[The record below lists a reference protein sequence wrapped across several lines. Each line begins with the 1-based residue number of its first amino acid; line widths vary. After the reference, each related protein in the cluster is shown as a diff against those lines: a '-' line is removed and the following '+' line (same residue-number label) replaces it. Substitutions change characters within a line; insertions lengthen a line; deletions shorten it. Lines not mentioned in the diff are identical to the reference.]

1 VPRGLAER
9 MGRLSPSAT
18 MEVRRRAEELRRQ
31 GVEVI
36 DLGPGEPDFDTPRP
50 VREEGIRAIEAG
62 FTKYTQASGIP
73 ELREAIA
80 ARYQEDYGAAYTHEE
95 VLVCA
100 GAKHALFTLALALFA
115 EGDEVLIPTP
125 YWVTYPEVVKL
136 CGAEPIFVP
145 TYPEDGFH
153 PRAEA
158 LEERISPRTKAL
170 IVNSPCNPTG
180 ALLSPD
186 ELAGIVALAEEHDFY
201 VIFDEAYELI
211 VYERGP
217 FSAAPLRCD
226 HVLIVGSLSKSHA
239 MPGWRIGWIL
249 GPREVIRAATAV
261 QSQSITHPC
270 SVSQRAALAALTR
283 ARDATAPMVAEYRVR
298 RDLVVEHLGR
308 IPGVCCPSP
317 EGAFYAF
324 PDVSVFLGGDSVAL
338 ARYLLEEVHVAVVPG
353 RAFGRDGHLRLSF
366 SCSREELAA
375 GLARLKEALEG
386 LARKGSDA

>member
-1 VPRGLAER
+1 MAFPVGHHGGAPAGGGAQAER
-9 MGRLSPSAT
+9 GKRDRL
-18 MEVRRRAEELRRQ
+18 RARGAGLFHPPARA
-31 GVEVI
+31 G
-36 DLGPGEPDFDTPRP
+36 GGHPGDP
-50 VREEGIRAIEAG
+50 VRVHG
-62 FTKYTQASGIP
+62 YTQAAGIP

-80 ARYQEDYGAAYTHEE
+80 ARYREDFGAAYTPEE

-100 GAKHALFTLALALFA
+100 GAKHAMFTLALALFA
-115 EGDEVLIPTP
+115 PGDEVLIPTP

-136 CGAEPIFVP
+136 CGAEPITVP
-145 TYPEDGFH
+145 THPEDGFH
-153 PRAEA
+153 LRAEA
-158 LEERISPRTKAL
+158 VAERISPRTKAL

-186 ELAGIVALAEEHDFY
+186 EIEGIVSLAQEHDFY

-217 FSAAPLRCD
+217 FSAAPFRGE
-226 HVLIVGSLSKSHA
+226 HVLILGSLSKSHA

-249 GPREVIRAATAV
+249 GPREVIRAATTV
-261 QSQSITHPC
+261 QSQSITHP
-270 SVSQRAALAALTR
+270 SSISQRAALAALTR
-283 ARDATAPMVAEYRVR
+283 ARAATAPMVAEYRLR
-298 RDLVVEHLGR
+298 RGMVVEELSR
-308 IPGVCCPSP
+308 ISGVRCPCP

-324 PDVSVFLGGDSVAL
+324 PDVSAFLGGDSPAL

-386 LARKGSDA
+386 LGGSDV

>member
-1 VPRGLAER
+1 MPRGLANR
-9 MGRLSPSAT
+9 MERLSPSAT

-36 DLGPGEPDFDTPRP
+36 DLGPGEPDFPAPEP
-50 VREEGIRAIEAG
+50 VRGAAKRAAARGYAPYGPAAG
-62 FTKYTQASGIP
+62 LP

-80 ARYQEDYGAAYTHEE
+80 ARYREDHGAAYSREE

-115 EGDEVLIPTP
+115 GGDEVLIPTP

-136 CGAEPIFVP
+136 CGAAPITVP

-153 PRAEA
+153 LRAEA
-158 LEERISPRTKAL
+158 LAERISPRTKAL
-170 IVNSPCNPTG
+170 ILNSPCNPTG
-180 ALLSPD
+180 ALLSPG
-186 ELAGIVALAEEHDFY
+186 ELEGIVSLAQEHDFY

-217 FSAAPLRCD
+217 FSAAPFKCEN
-226 HVLIVGSLSKSHA
+226 VIVVGSLSKSHA

-249 GPREVIRAATAV
+249 GPRSAIRAATAV
-261 QSQSITHPC
+261 QSHSITHPC
-270 SVSQRAALAALTR
+270 SVSQRAALAALTE
-283 ARDATAPMVAEYRVR
+283 ARDAAAPMVAEYRAR
-298 RDLVVEHLGR
+298 RDLVVASLNR
-308 IPGVCCPSP
+308 IPGVRCPTP

-324 PDVSVFLGGDSVAL
+324 PDVSAFLGGDSVAL

-366 SCSREELAA
+366 SRSREELAA
-375 GLARLKEALEG
+375 GLARLKEALEELG
-386 LARKGSDA
+386 GSHA